1 MSVSAAEQ
9 LALVMEHVRH
19 GIVIYD
25 RDERILLI
33 NQYVS
38 RIFGLS
44 DSAVTAGS
52 SLADYLH
59 HVGNAVGWSN
69 VRKAAILDNHRQW
82 AREGV
87 RRQFDHHFDDGHVL
101 EITYHPQPDLGAVL
115 TFVDVTHERDL
126 TRVIRRRD
134 DLNRETV
141 AMLERVGRISANTRL
156 VALNASIEAAR
167 LGAQGRGFAVV
178 AEEVRNLSVETSDV
192 LVEISRINAASLD
205 LAEDKDR

>member
-59 HVGNAVGWSN
+59 HVGNAVGWSD
-69 VRKAAILDNHRQW
+69 VRKATILDNHRQW
-82 AREGV
+82 AREGCGASSIIISMTV
-87 RRQFDHHFDDGHVL
+87 MCWKL
-101 EITYHPQPDLGAVL
+101 LITRNPILG
-115 TFVDVTHERDL
+115 RC
-126 TRVIRRRD
+126 
-134 DLNRETV
+134 
-141 AMLERVGRISANTRL
+141 
-156 VALNASIEAAR
+156 
-167 LGAQGRGFAVV
+167 
-178 AEEVRNLSVETSDV
+178 
-192 LVEISRINAASLD
+192 
-205 LAEDKDR
+205 

>member
-1 MSVSAAEQ
+1 M
-9 LALVMEHVRH
+9 
-19 GIVIYD
+19 
-25 RDERILLI
+25 
-33 NQYVS
+33 
-38 RIFGLS
+38 
-44 DSAVTAGS
+44 
-52 SLADYLH
+52 
-59 HVGNAVGWSN
+59 
-69 VRKAAILDNHRQW
+69 
-82 AREGV
+82 
-87 RRQFDHHFDDGHVL
+87 L

-126 TRVIRRRD
+126 TRVIRRRN

-192 LVEISRINAASLD
+192 LVEISRINAASLE

>member
-25 RDERILLI
+25 RDEKILLI
-33 NQYVS
+33 NHYVS

-44 DSAVTAGS
+44 DNAVTKGS

-59 HVGNAVGWSN
+59 HVGNAVGWSD
-69 VRKAAILDNHRQW
+69 VRKVAILDNHRQW

-87 RRQFDHHFDDGHVL
+87 RRQFDHYFDDGHVL
-101 EITYHPQPDLGAVL
+101 EITYHPQPDAGAVL

-126 TRVIRRRD
+126 TRVIRQRD

-141 AMLERVGRISANTRL
+141 AMPERVGRISANTRL

-167 LGAQGRGFAVV
+167 LGDQGRGFAVV
-178 AEEVRNLSVETSDV
+178 AEEVRNLSIETSDV

-205 LAEDKDR
+205 LV

>member
-25 RDERILLI
+25 RDERIILI
-33 NQYVS
+33 NHYVG
-38 RIFGLS
+38 RMFGLP
-44 DSAVTAGS
+44 DSAVARGS

-59 HVGNAVGWSN
+59 HVGNAVGWSD

-82 AREGV
+82 AREGA

-101 EITYHPQPDLGAVL
+101 EITYHPQPDHGAVL

-126 TRVIRRRD
+126 TRVIRQRD

-167 LGAQGRGFAVV
+167 LGDQGRGFAVV
-178 AEEVRNLSVETSDV
+178 AEEVRNLSIETSDV
-192 LVEISRINAASLD
+192 LVEISRINAASLE
-205 LAEDKDR
+205 LADDRDR

>member
-25 RDERILLI
+25 RDEKILLI
-33 NQYVS
+33 NHYVS

-44 DSAVTAGS
+44 DNAVTKGS

-59 HVGNAVGWSN
+59 HVGNAVGWSD
-69 VRKAAILDNHRQW
+69 VRKVAILDNHRQW

-87 RRQFDHHFDDGHVL
+87 RRQFDHYFDDGHVL
-101 EITYHPQPDLGAVL
+101 EITYHPQPDAGAVL

-126 TRVIRRRD
+126 TRVIRQRD

-167 LGAQGRGFAVV
+167 LGDQGRGFAVV
-178 AEEVRNLSVETSDV
+178 AEEVRNLSIETSDV

-205 LAEDKDR
+205 LV